1 MNEHDRQDLRKARS
15 LAGWGFIGVFLPLLG
30 WILSGLSLSTSNHLD
45 PQNEKATKAVKSVR
59 SLAKTGIFVTTLA
72 FVIYS
77 GLGIWAYSQAQA
89 ESKRQLDAQALQ
101 EKNEKAAQEAEADLN
116 RFTLNQC
123 LDTAY
128 KNHKS
133 AWDADVAYLQRT
145 DGRLPEMYSQKH
157 ESNYANAKDECYRR
171 AEIGN

>member
-30 WILSGLSLSTSNHLD
+30 WILAGLSLSTSKHLD

-89 ESKRQLDAQALQ
+89 ESKRQLDAQTLQ

-128 KNHKS
+128 KSYKS
-133 AWDADVAYLQRT
+133 AWDTDVAYLQRN

-157 ESNYANAKDECYRR
+157 ESAYANAKDECYRG
-171 AEIGN
+171 AEAGN